1 MGRVRPQGRAS
12 GPRPRRRPLTADA
25 VYTHCPNCLAE
36 YRSWATTC
44 LDCGTML
51 VPGPSPAPEDVEP
64 GRLEVVERDE
74 GSGADAVD
82 RFALEEQPVVLTS
95 MIEEDVD
102 AFLTALDEEEI
113 GARRGDPTGDGGVE
127 IVVHAANLID
137 AQAVL
142 VEFTGDISL
151 VDDIAVDPDQGGA
164 ASDLAV
170 VTWMRLSDVGVQANR
185 LREAGVDL
193 RIELPNEVERA
204 SPTAQAA
211 ILVPVEELDRA
222 REILGIAF

>member
-1 MGRVRPQGRAS
+1 M
-12 GPRPRRRPLTADA
+12 TTDA
-25 VYTHCPNCLAE
+25 YVTHCPNCLAE
-36 YRSWATTC
+36 YGSWSTTC

-51 VPGPSPAPEDVEP
+51 VPGPSLDPQDVEP
-64 GRLEVVERDE
+64 GRLEVVEREE
-74 GSGADAVD
+74 GSDVDAVD
-82 RFALEEQPVVLTS
+82 RFTLEVQPVVLTS

-102 AFLTALDEEEI
+102 AFLAALEEEEI

-170 VTWMRLSDVGVQANR
+170 VTWMRLGDVGVRANR
-185 LREAGVDL
+185 LREAGVDVRL
-193 RIELPNEVERA
+193 ELPDEAERT
-204 SPTAQAA
+204 SPAAHAA
-211 ILVPVEELDRA
+211 ILVPVGDLDRA

>member
-1 MGRVRPQGRAS
+1 
-12 GPRPRRRPLTADA
+12 LTSDAD
-25 VYTHCPNCLAE
+25 YTHCPNCLAE
-36 YRSWATTC
+36 YRSWSTTC

-51 VPGPSPAPEDVEP
+51 VPGPASAREDVEP

-74 GSGADAVD
+74 GSGVEVD

-95 MIEEDVD
+95 MIEGNVE
-102 AFLTALDEEEI
+102 AFLDALDEEEI

-127 IVVHAANLID
+127 IVVHASNLID

-151 VDDIAVDPDQGGA
+151 VDDIAVDPDREGA

-170 VTWMRLSDVGVQANR
+170 LTWMRLGDVGVQANR
-185 LREAGVDL
+185 LREAGVDV
-193 RIELPNEVERA
+193 RIELPNASERA
-204 SPTAQAA
+204 SPAAQAA
-211 ILVPVEELDRA
+211 ILVPAEELDRA

>member
-1 MGRVRPQGRAS
+1 
-12 GPRPRRRPLTADA
+12 LTTDA
-25 VYTHCPNCLAE
+25 EYTHCPNCLAE
-36 YRSWATTC
+36 YRSWSTTC
-44 LDCGTML
+44 LNCGTML
-51 VPGPSPAPEDVEP
+51 VPGPSPEPEEVAP
-64 GRLEVVERDE
+64 GRLEVVEREEDSVE
-74 GSGADAVD
+74 DAPD
-82 RFALEEQPVVLTS
+82 RFALEEQPIVLTS

-113 GARRGDPTGDGGVE
+113 GARRGDSTGDGGVE

-151 VDDIAVDPDQGGA
+151 VDDIAVDPEGGV

-170 VTWMRLSDVGVQANR
+170 VTWMRLSDVGVPATR
-185 LREAGVDL
+185 LREGGVDDRL
-193 RIELPNEVERA
+193 GRPDEAGRT
-204 SPTAQAA
+204 SPVAQAA
-211 ILVPVEELDRA
+211 SRVPVEELDHA

>member
-1 MGRVRPQGRAS
+1 M
-12 GPRPRRRPLTADA
+12 TADA
-25 VYTHCPNCLAE
+25 EYTHCPNCLAE
-36 YRSWATTC
+36 YRSWSTTC
-44 LDCGTML
+44 LNCGTML
-51 VPGPSPAPEDVEP
+51 VPGPSPEPEEVAP

-74 GSGADAVD
+74 DSDEDTPD
-82 RFALEEQPVVLTS
+82 RFGLEEQPIVLTS
-95 MIEEDVD
+95 MIEEDVEE
-102 AFLTALDEEEI
+102 FLTALDDEEI
-113 GARRGDPTGDGGVE
+113 GARRGDSTGDGGVE

-151 VDDIAVDPDQGGA
+151 VDDIAVDPDQGGD

-170 VTWMRLSDVGVQANR
+170 VTWMRLGDVGVQANR
-185 LREAGVDL
+185 LREAGVDVRL
-193 RIELPNEVERA
+193 ELPDEAERT
-204 SPTAQAA
+204 SPVAQAA

>member
-1 MGRVRPQGRAS
+1 MTS
-12 GPRPRRRPLTADA
+12 DAD
-25 VYTHCPNCLAE
+25 YTHCPNCLAE
-36 YRSWATTC
+36 YRSWSTTC

-51 VPGPSPAPEDVEP
+51 VPGPAPAPEDVEP

-74 GSGADAVD
+74 GSGVEVD

-95 MIEEDVD
+95 MIEEDVE
-102 AFLTALDEEEI
+102 AFLDALDEEEI

-127 IVVHAANLID
+127 IVVHASNLID

-170 VTWMRLSDVGVQANR
+170 LTWMRLDDVGVQANR
-185 LREAGVDL
+185 LREAGVDV
-193 RIELPNEVERA
+193 RIELPNGSERA
-204 SPTAQAA
+204 SPAAQAT
-211 ILVPVEELDRA
+211 ILVPAEELDRA

>member
-1 MGRVRPQGRAS
+1 
-12 GPRPRRRPLTADA
+12 LTADA
-25 VYTHCPNCLAE
+25 EYTHCPNCLAE
-36 YRSWATTC
+36 YRSWSTTC
-44 LDCGTML
+44 LNCGTML
-51 VPGPSPAPEDVEP
+51 VPGPSPEPEEVAP

-74 GSGADAVD
+74 DSGEDTPD
-82 RFALEEQPVVLTS
+82 RFGLEEQPIVLTS
-95 MIEEDVD
+95 MIEEDVEE
-102 AFLTALDEEEI
+102 FLTALDDEEI
-113 GARRGDPTGDGGVE
+113 GARRGDSTGDGGVE

-164 ASDLAV
+164 TSDLAV
-170 VTWMRLSDVGVQANR
+170 VTWMRLGDVGVQANR
-185 LREAGVDL
+185 LRVAGVDVRL
-193 RIELPNEVERA
+193 ELPDEAERT
-204 SPTAQAA
+204 SPVAQAA

>member
-1 MGRVRPQGRAS
+1 
-12 GPRPRRRPLTADA
+12 LTADA
-25 VYTHCPNCLAE
+25 EYTHCPNCLAE
-36 YRSWATTC
+36 YRSWSTTC
-44 LDCGTML
+44 LNCGTML
-51 VPGPSPAPEDVEP
+51 VPGPSPEPEEVAP

-74 GSGADAVD
+74 DSGEDTPD
-82 RFALEEQPVVLTS
+82 RFGLEEQPIVLTS
-95 MIEEDVD
+95 MIEEDVEE
-102 AFLTALDEEEI
+102 FLTALDDEEI
-113 GARRGDPTGDGGVE
+113 GARRGDSTGDGGVE

-164 ASDLAV
+164 TSDLAV
-170 VTWMRLSDVGVQANR
+170 VTWMRLGDVGVQANR
-185 LREAGVDL
+185 LREAGVDVRL
-193 RIELPNEVERA
+193 ELPDEAERT
-204 SPTAQAA
+204 SPVAQAA

>member
-1 MGRVRPQGRAS
+1 
-12 GPRPRRRPLTADA
+12 LTTDA
-25 VYTHCPNCLAE
+25 YVTHCPNCLAE
-36 YRSWATTC
+36 YGSWSTTC

-51 VPGPSPAPEDVEP
+51 VPGPSLDPQDVEP
-64 GRLEVVERDE
+64 GRLEVVEREE
-74 GSGADAVD
+74 GSDVDAVD
-82 RFALEEQPVVLTS
+82 RFTLEVQPVVLTS

-102 AFLTALDEEEI
+102 AFLAALEEEEI

-151 VDDIAVDPDQGGA
+151 VDDIAVDPDEGGA
-164 ASDLAV
+164 ESDLAV

-185 LREAGVDL
+185 LREAGVDVRL
-193 RIELPNEVERA
+193 ELPDEAERT
-204 SPTAQAA
+204 SPAAHAA
-211 ILVPVEELDRA
+211 ILVPVGDLDRA

>member
-1 MGRVRPQGRAS
+1 
-12 GPRPRRRPLTADA
+12 LTTDAD
-25 VYTHCPNCLAE
+25 
-36 YRSWATTC
+36 
-44 LDCGTML
+44 
-51 VPGPSPAPEDVEP
+51 VPGPSPAPQGVEP
-64 GRLEVVERDE
+64 GRLEVVEREE
-74 GSGADAVD
+74 GSDVAAVD
-82 RFALEEQPVVLTS
+82 RFALEVQPVVLTS

-102 AFLTALDEEEI
+102 AFLAGLEEEEI

-151 VDDIAVDPDQGGA
+151 VDDIAVDPDQVGA
-164 ASDLAV
+164 ESDLAV

-185 LREAGVDL
+185 LHEAGVDVRL
-193 RIELPNEVERA
+193 ELPDEAERT

-222 REILGIAF
+222 REILGIVS

>member
-1 MGRVRPQGRAS
+1 M
-12 GPRPRRRPLTADA
+12 TADA
-25 VYTHCPNCLAE
+25 EYTHCPNCLAE
-36 YRSWATTC
+36 YRSWSTTC
-44 LDCGTML
+44 LNCGTML
-51 VPGPSPAPEDVEP
+51 VPGPSPEPEEVAP

-74 GSGADAVD
+74 DSDEDTPD
-82 RFALEEQPVVLTS
+82 RFGLEEQPIVLTS
-95 MIEEDVD
+95 MIEEDVEE
-102 AFLTALDEEEI
+102 FLTALDDEEI
-113 GARRGDPTGDGGVE
+113 GARRGDSTGDGGVE

-164 ASDLAV
+164 TSDLAV
-170 VTWMRLSDVGVQANR
+170 VTWMRLGDVGVQANR
-185 LREAGVDL
+185 LREAGVDVRL
-193 RIELPNEVERA
+193 ELPDEAERT
-204 SPTAQAA
+204 SPVAQAA

>member
-1 MGRVRPQGRAS
+1 
-12 GPRPRRRPLTADA
+12 LTSDAD
-25 VYTHCPNCLAE
+25 YTHCPNCLAE
-36 YRSWATTC
+36 YRSWSTTC

-51 VPGPSPAPEDVEP
+51 VPGPAPDPEDVEP

-74 GSGADAVD
+74 GSGVEVD

-95 MIEEDVD
+95 MIEEDVE
-102 AFLTALDEEEI
+102 AFLDALDEEEI

-127 IVVHAANLID
+127 ILVHASNLID

-170 VTWMRLSDVGVQANR
+170 LTWMRLGDVGVQANR
-185 LREAGVDL
+185 LREAGVDV
-193 RIELPNEVERA
+193 RIELPNGSERA
-204 SPTAQAA
+204 SPAAQAA
-211 ILVPVEELDRA
+211 ILVPADELDRA

>member
-1 MGRVRPQGRAS
+1 M
-12 GPRPRRRPLTADA
+12 TADA
-25 VYTHCPNCLAE
+25 EYTHCPNCLAE
-36 YRSWATTC
+36 YRSWSTTC
-44 LDCGTML
+44 LNCGTML
-51 VPGPSPAPEDVEP
+51 VPGPSPEPVEVAP

-74 GSGADAVD
+74 DSDEDTPD
-82 RFALEEQPVVLTS
+82 RFGLEEQPIVLTS
-95 MIEEDVD
+95 MIEEDVEE
-102 AFLTALDEEEI
+102 FLTALDDEEI
-113 GARRGDPTGDGGVE
+113 GARRGDSTGDGGVE

-164 ASDLAV
+164 TSDLAV
-170 VTWMRLSDVGVQANR
+170 VTWMRLGDVGVQANR
-185 LREAGVDL
+185 LREAGVDVRL
-193 RIELPNEVERA
+193 ELPDEAERT
-204 SPTAQAA
+204 SPVAQAA

>member
-1 MGRVRPQGRAS
+1 
-12 GPRPRRRPLTADA
+12 LTADA
-25 VYTHCPNCLAE
+25 EYTHCPNCLAE
-36 YRSWATTC
+36 YRSWSTTC
-44 LDCGTML
+44 LNCGTML
-51 VPGPSPAPEDVEP
+51 VPGPSPEPEEVAP

-74 GSGADAVD
+74 DSDEDTPD
-82 RFALEEQPVVLTS
+82 RFGLEEQPIVLTS
-95 MIEEDVD
+95 MIEEDVEE
-102 AFLTALDEEEI
+102 FLTALDDEEI
-113 GARRGDPTGDGGVE
+113 GARRGDSTGDGGVE

-164 ASDLAV
+164 TSDLAV
-170 VTWMRLSDVGVQANR
+170 VTWMRLGDVGVQANR
-185 LREAGVDL
+185 LREAGVDVRL
-193 RIELPNEVERA
+193 ELPDEAERT
-204 SPTAQAA
+204 SPVAQAA

>member
-1 MGRVRPQGRAS
+1 M
-12 GPRPRRRPLTADA
+12 TTDAD
-25 VYTHCPNCLAE
+25 YTHCPNCLAE
-36 YRSWATTC
+36 YGSWSTTC

-51 VPGPSPAPEDVEP
+51 VPGPSPAPEEVEP

-74 GSGADAVD
+74 SSGAEVD
-82 RFALEEQPVVLTS
+82 RFALEEQPMVLTS
-95 MIEEDVD
+95 MVEEDVD
-102 AFLTALDEEEI
+102 AFLAALDEEEI
-113 GARRGDPTGDGGVE
+113 GARRGDPTGHGGVE

-151 VDDIAVDPDQGGA
+151 VDDIAVDPDREGVE
-164 ASDLAV
+164 SDLAV
-170 VTWMRLSDVGVQANR
+170 VTSMRLGDVGVQANR
-185 LREAGVDL
+185 LREAGVDV
-193 RIELPNEVERA
+193 RVELPNDAERG
-204 SPTAQAA
+204 SPAAQAT

>member
-1 MGRVRPQGRAS
+1 
-12 GPRPRRRPLTADA
+12 
-25 VYTHCPNCLAE
+25 
-36 YRSWATTC
+36 
-44 LDCGTML
+44 ML
-51 VPGPSPAPEDVEP
+51 VPGHSPAPEDTEP
-64 GRLEVVERDE
+64 GRLEVVERDD
-74 GSGADAVD
+74 GSGAEAD

-95 MIEEDVD
+95 MIEEDVE
-102 AFLTALDEEEI
+102 AFLTALDDEEI

-127 IVVHAANLID
+127 IIVHAANLID

-151 VDDIAVDPDQGGA
+151 VDDIAVDPDPGGA

-170 VTWMRLSDVGVQANR
+170 LTWMRLGDVGVQANR
-185 LREAGVDL
+185 LREAGVDV
-193 RIELPNEVERA
+193 RIELPNEAERA
-204 SPTAQAA
+204 SPAAQAA